1 MADSGKIGK
10 TEKQADWR
18 TNQTDMGQKRRSH
31 RMNITALLIF
41 LFLFIGCSFLQF
53 ADNRQNAQESCGLM
67 LDQLKE
73 LITENESSFQQLED
87 TLKDEYTIRA
97 NIAADYIAHGWDD
110 YKAADDFIALA
121 ELLEVDE
128 VHVFDESGKI
138 INGSVPKYYGFTMDS
153 GEQMAFFKP
162 MLSDRTLSLC
172 QDVTP
177 NTAEGKSMMYAMVWA
192 KNKDML
198 VQIGVT
204 PDRLL
209 DWMQNSDIS
218 KLVGRLPLIEG
229 MAIYVVDDATGSV
242 VAATNDDMLGH
253 EVLPEER
260 LQDSLEEGKRYQ
272 ATISFHKI
280 ARYVTYEKMGEYD
293 ILVSYKIRAANKTL
307 PLSMAEFTLILIAA
321 FVLLMRVTKSYIHY
335 LERQGQELRASNM
348 AKTDFLRR
356 MSHDIRTPLN
366 GIRGVTAIAEH
377 YADDMEKQAECRSK
391 IMQASGFLME
401 LVNNVLNMNK
411 LESGEMAPESK
422 PFDLIDLVTETTNIV
437 EMQGQEY
444 AIHFKVQMGE
454 HKYRHL
460 IGSPLY
466 LKQVLQNIGGNAVK
480 YNRTGGTVTFSSA
493 DVAYPDGRVVVQ
505 FTCTDTGRG
514 MSKEF
519 LAHAFEPFSQENTDA
534 RTTFTGTGLG
544 LAITKQMVELMG
556 GTIALKSEQNVGT
569 TVSVTIPFRIDA
581 DYTAPQEETK
591 PVDTVSLAGVHV
603 LLVEDNELNIEI
615 AKFLLEKAG
624 ILVTTAYNGQEAV
637 DLFRTNAAG
646 TFDIILMDVMM
657 PVMDGLAAAKEIR
670 ATDRAD
676 AAEIPIFAMTANAF
690 YDDVRQSREAGM
702 VEHLSKPIQEQEL
715 LDAIRR
721 HIKR

>member
-1 MADSGKIGK
+1 MADSGKIEKNK
-10 TEKQADWR
+10 TWQTEQA
-18 TNQTDMGQKRRSH
+18 DMGQKRRSH
-31 RMNITALLIF
+31 RMNLTALLIF
-41 LFLFIGCSFLQF
+41 LFLFIGCSLLQF

-97 NIAADYIAHGWDD
+97 NIAADYIAHGWED
-110 YKAADDFIALA
+110 YEEADDFVALA
-121 ELLEVDE
+121 QLLEVDE

-138 INGSVPKYYGFTMDS
+138 INGSVPKYYGYTMDS

-162 MLSDRTLSLC
+162 MLSDHTLSLC

-177 NTAEGKSMMYAMVWA
+177 NTAEGKPMMYAMVWA
-192 KNKDML
+192 ENEDLL

-209 DWMQNSDIS
+209 EWMQNSDIS
-218 KLVGRLPLIEG
+218 KIVGRLPLIEG
-229 MAIYVVDDATGSV
+229 MSIYVVNDETGSV
-242 VAATNDDMLGH
+242 VATTNSEMLGY
-253 EVLPEER
+253 EVLPEDKI
-260 LQDSLEEGKRYQ
+260 QDSLEEGKRYQ
-272 ATISFHKI
+272 ETVSFQNI
-280 ARYVTYEKMGEYD
+280 ARYVTYEKMGKYD

-307 PLSMAEFTLILIAA
+307 LFSMAEFMLILIAA
-321 FVLLMRVTKSYIHY
+321 FLLLMRVTRSYINY

-377 YADDMEKQAECRSK
+377 YADDMEKQAECRGK

-411 LESGEMAPESK
+411 LESGEMKPENK

-444 AIHFKVQMGE
+444 AIHCRVEMGE

-480 YNRTGGTVTFSSA
+480 YNHTGGTVTFASE

-514 MSKEF
+514 MSREF

-556 GTIALKSEQNVGT
+556 GTISLKSEQNVGT
-569 TVSVTIPFRIDA
+569 TVSVTIPFLIDTE
-581 DYTAPQEETK
+581 YTAPQEDAK
-591 PVDTVSLAGVHV
+591 PADAASLEGVHV
-603 LLVEDNELNIEI
+603 LLVEDNELNMEI

-624 ILVTTAYNGQEAV
+624 IIVTTAYNGQEAV
-637 DLFRTNAAG
+637 DLFRAKEAG
-646 TFDIILMDVMM
+646 TFDVILMDVMM
-657 PVMDGLAAAKEIR
+657 PVMDGLTAAKEIR
-670 ATDRAD
+670 ATHRAD

-690 YDDVRQSREAGM
+690 YDDVRQSRAAGM

-721 HIKR
+721 HVKR